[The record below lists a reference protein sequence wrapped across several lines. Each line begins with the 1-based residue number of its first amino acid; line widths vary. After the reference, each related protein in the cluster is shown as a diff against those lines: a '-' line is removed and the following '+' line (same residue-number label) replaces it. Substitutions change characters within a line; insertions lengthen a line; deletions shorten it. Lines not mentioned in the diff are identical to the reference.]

1 MFPLLPTQL
10 ITAKFTVVN
19 LKKPATQQNS
29 FTTRLL

>member
-10 ITAKFTVVN
+10 TTAKFTVVN